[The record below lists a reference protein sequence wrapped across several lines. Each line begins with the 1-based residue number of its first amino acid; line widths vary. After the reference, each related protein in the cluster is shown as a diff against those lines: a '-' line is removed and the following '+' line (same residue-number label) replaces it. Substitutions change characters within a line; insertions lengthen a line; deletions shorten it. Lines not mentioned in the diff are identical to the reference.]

1 MSTIYSV
8 RPEDIIPDGA
18 DNTSING
25 AVVRKGTIAAFLAN
39 INILE
44 NPHSSEQQ
52 KQGAMEMMRELAP
65 SVIAAGLHQH
75 VTFKNIIVENILID
89 AAKNIEFQ

>member
-1 MSTIYSV
+1 MLKVHSV

-25 AVVRKGTIAAFLAN
+25 VVVRKGTVAAFLAN

-44 NPHSSEQQ
+44 NLHSSDQQ
-52 KQGAMEMMRELAP
+52 KQEAMNMLWELAP
-65 SVIAAGLHQH
+65 SVIATGLPQH
-75 VTFKNIIVENILID
+75 VTFKSELVENILMD
-89 AAKNIEFQ
+89 AARSVK